1 MLDYRKNVI
10 IINLTM
16 YRCNFR
22 KMRTKKRGSRGS
34 INILS
39 KQGINLYNT
48 KLNYRVKITK

>member
-1 MLDYRKNVI
+1 
-10 IINLTM
+10 
-16 YRCNFR
+16 
-22 KMRTKKRGSRGS
+22 MRTKKRGSRGS